1 MNIWYTS
8 GVYTFLLGC
17 MAFTYDSIKTLPL
30 NKRYLTGC
38 ILFDIGCL
46 FFALDVHNV
55 YIQYNF

>member
-55 YIQYNF
+55 NIQ